1 MKFSPHGTPHLIPLV
16 FVG

>member
-1 MKFSPHGTPHLIPLV
+1 MKFSPYSSPIPLV